1 MIKKLLISE
10 LIVLAVIVLMVA
22 LLQVANYILGDSLYI
37 QHFWDVMVF
46 GVGPFHAAFLVL
58 FFYSITF
65 LFRWIILKPL
75 ESVFHEDSEK
85 DVEFV
90 KTLHAQ
96 SRARIKT
103 YTYFLFFVI
112 TIFFTSALYW
122 SYWAEIDELARGEGK
137 VIPSA
142 KLQTIQSLDGGMISE
157 ILVKE
162 GFIVKKGQPL
172 MKIDTTRFKASL
184 DENRNTLEDLLAS
197 KIRLEQEIS
206 IDIDK
211 EIPQLVFN
219 DEKLEKHPDVIEA
232 QKNLFKTRFEELK
245 ANIQTLQMQV
255 AQKEQELVEL
265 KSKRNQ
271 LWQSI
276 KLIKQE
282 MATIEQLVARKARP
296 NIDLISIKREYQGL
310 AGEYNAARLAIPR
323 AELSIQESQNNVLE
337 KVNMFKSDAAEE
349 LQKINAEIKK
359 YESKVISEKD
369 KLDKTVIVSPVNG
382 IIKQIH
388 LNTIGGVVR
397 SGADLIEIVPESEIL
412 LVEAKID
419 PKDIAFI
426 NPSQKAIVKITA
438 YDFSIYG
445 GLEGKIV
452 EISADSLKDEDSREG
467 KTYYKVVVQTNKNYL
482 EKDGERYSIIP
493 GMIASIDII
502 TGKKSILDFILKP
515 IIKTKESAL
524 HER

>member
-1 MIKKLLISE
+1 MIKELFIFLFIVSFVGFIKL
-10 LIVLAVIVLMVA
+10 V
-22 LLQVANYILGDSLYI
+22 NYLTDDTLYI
-37 QHFWDVMVF
+37 NSFWDVMIGSF
-46 GVGPFHAAFLVL
+46 GPFHLGSLIIFIYV
-58 FFYSITF
+58 IVF
-65 LFRWIILKPL
+65 LFRWIILKPIGAII
-75 ESVFHEDSEK
+75 HDDSEK

-90 KTLHAQ
+90 NTLHAQ

-103 YTYFLFFVI
+103 YAYFLFFII
-112 TIFFTSALYW
+112 TVFFTSTLYW
-122 SYWAEIDELARGEGK
+122 AYWAEIDELARGEGK

-142 KLQTIQSLDGGMISE
+142 KIQTIQSLDGGVISE

-162 GFIVKKGQPL
+162 GFIITKGQPL
-172 MKIDTTRFKASL
+172 MKIDTTRFQASL

-197 KIRLEQEIS
+197 RVRLEEEIK
-206 IDIDK
+206 IDVDQPMP
-211 EIPQLVFN
+211 ELHFN
-219 DEKLEKHPDVIEA
+219 DEKLKNHPDIIET
-232 QKNLFKTRFEELK
+232 QQNLFKTRFEELK

-276 KLIKQE
+276 KLIKEE

-310 AGEYNAARLAIPR
+310 AGEYNAARLSIPR

-337 KVNMFKSDAAEE
+337 KINMFKSAAAEE
-349 LQKINAEIKK
+349 LQKINGEIKK

-369 KLDKTVIVSPVNG
+369 KLEKTVIVSPVNG

-388 LNTIGGVVR
+388 INTIGGVVR
-397 SGADLIEIVPESEIL
+397 SGADLIEIVPDSEIL

-452 EISADSLKDEDSREG
+452 EISADSLEDEDSRDG
-467 KTYYKVVVQTNKNYL
+467 KTYYKVVIQTTKNYL
-482 EKDGERYSIIP
+482 EKDGERFSIIP
-493 GMIASIDII
+493 GMIASVDII